1 MNDKKVAL
9 CFMNEN
15 KQIFSTRS
23 QMISQEDFSV
33 ISRLDSGDQASRD
46 KVVENTQVLIHICD
60 NLLFFQ
66 INIVVLLN

>member
-15 KQIFSTRS
+15 KQFFSTRS

-46 KVVENTQVLIHICD
+46 KVVENTQILIHICD

>member
-1 MNDKKVAL
+1 M
-9 CFMNEN
+9 FMNEN

-46 KVVENTQVLIHICD
+46 KVVENTQILIHICD